1 VTRVQNLLEMFSEE
15 EQKLSKFGV
24 RNLHKLKYVYDS
36 TTSNNYNR
44 MRFEL
49 KSIFALIESMEP
61 KELKITIDD
70 SFKKLEKLEFNP
82 TISGPNISLRD
93 KLRRDFSIWYKPTF
107 YIPTVNSARAI
118 TADFVIMRGVHGSMY
133 ELDPDLKK
141 QLYSYEFL
149 SNSILRD
156 ISIKLLGSL
165 KGISLAVLCK
175 KAFMPSDLSEIKIT
189 NFYLKANR
197 LMLLSEDYLPDN
209 LKMSLPVNV
218 TYAENVDMNAQ
229 KFVEAAKKVL

>member
-1 VTRVQNLLEMFSEE
+1 MTHVQNLLEMFNEE
-15 EQKLSKFGV
+15 EQKFSKFGV
-24 RNLHKLKYVYDS
+24 RDLHKLKYIYDS
-36 TTSNNYNR
+36 TTSNNYAR
-44 MRFEL
+44 MQFEL
-49 KSIFALIESMEP
+49 RSIFALIESMEP

-82 TISGPNISLRD
+82 TISGPNISMRD
-93 KLRRDFSIWYKPTF
+93 KLRRDFSIWYKPIF
-107 YIPTVNSARAI
+107 YIPTVNSARGLI
-118 TADFVIMRGVHGSMY
+118 ADFVIMRGVHGSMY

-165 KGISLAVLCK
+165 KTISLGVLCK
-175 KAFMPSDLSEIKIT
+175 KAFMPSDLREIKIA

-197 LMLLSEDYLPDN
+197 LLLLSEDYLPDN

>member
-1 VTRVQNLLEMFSEE
+1 
-15 EQKLSKFGV
+15 
-24 RNLHKLKYVYDS
+24 
-36 TTSNNYNR
+36 
-44 MRFEL
+44 
-49 KSIFALIESMEP
+49 
-61 KELKITIDD
+61 
-70 SFKKLEKLEFNP
+70 
-82 TISGPNISLRD
+82 
-93 KLRRDFSIWYKPTF
+93 
-107 YIPTVNSARAI
+107 
-118 TADFVIMRGVHGSMY
+118 MRGVHGSMY

-165 KGISLAVLCK
+165 KTISLGVLCK
-175 KAFMPSDLSEIKIT
+175 KTFMPSDLQEIKIT